1 MKKIIAFLIFFLIPI
16 NTYSTEIP
24 VFNEYNNYYELD
36 FKNENLDLG
45 NFKLKM
51 ATFTSYEYNIKKVYI
66 NNSIKEY
73 YSFNNESF
81 NDGIESLK
89 EEYIENLKEN
99 YMYNELDNDINNTI
113 ISKVELYCEQ
123 DALTIFKKKY
133 PKVIIKNIEN

>member
-1 MKKIIAFLIFFLIPI
+1 MKKIIVFLIFFLIPI

-51 ATFTSYEYNIKKVYI
+51 ATFASYEYNIKKVYI

-99 YMYNELDNDINNTI
+99 YMYNELDNDINNAI